1 MLALSVDS
9 ATIGTALASRKAFER
24 ETLGRAR
31 MLRSLCAM
39 AAGLA
44 AAATPAA
51 GLAAPTARFASVS
64 YQAAEEAPAP
74 PGMYRNP
81 VLPGFQPDPSIVRVG
96 DDFYLVNSTFAWF
109 PGIPVYHS
117 RDLVNWRLIGHAIDR
132 PGMLDFAGLS
142 IDNDAVYA
150 PAIAWHA
157 GKFYIFNT
165 CVRCGGRIG
174 GNFFVTAEN
183 PAGPWSDPVPLDF
196 DGIDPSLFVDGD
208 GRAWLVN
215 NGPPVG
221 PPRYDGHRA
230 IW

>member
-1 MLALSVDS
+1 M
-9 ATIGTALASRKAFER
+9 SRR
-24 ETLGRAR
+24 
-31 MLRSLCAM
+31 LCAM
-39 AAGLA
+39 AAVIA
-44 AAATPAA
+44 AALLPVA
-51 GLAAPTARFASVS
+51 GLAAPTARFASVT
-64 YQAAEEAPAP
+64 YEGAEAAP
-74 PGMYRNP
+74 PPPGSYRNP

-150 PAIAWHA
+150 PTIEWHD
-157 GKFYIFNT
+157 GRFYIFNT

-174 GNFFVTAEN
+174 VNFYVTAAN

-196 DGIDPSLFVDGD
+196 GRIVPSLFVDDD
-208 GRAWLVN
+208 GRSWISN
-215 NGPPVG
+215 
-221 PPRYDGHRA
+221 
-230 IW
+230 